1 MMAKHLL
8 LVKCFFTGA
17 EVFNRAEKENN
28 NNEQKFNQ
36 NKIKYDFMI
45 CEKKTVPILVE
56 GKKQNKI
63 FYHVFEEL

>member
-1 MMAKHLL
+1 MAKHLL

-17 EVFNRAEKENN
+17 EVFNRAEKVNN

-45 CEKKTVPILVE
+45 CEKK
-56 GKKQNKI
+56 NCSDSC
-63 FYHVFEEL
+63 